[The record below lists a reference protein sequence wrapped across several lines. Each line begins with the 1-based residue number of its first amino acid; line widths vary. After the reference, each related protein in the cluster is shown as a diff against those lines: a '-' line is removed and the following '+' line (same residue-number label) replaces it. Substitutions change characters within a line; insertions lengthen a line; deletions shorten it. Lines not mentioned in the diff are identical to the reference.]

1 MSIDIGQWQASIGNF
16 NSNQCILH
24 GKNGS
29 SINFV
34 GNHLPSF

>member
-1 MSIDIGQWQASIGNF
+1 MSIDIGQWRASIGNF
-16 NSNQCILH
+16 NSNQCMLP

-34 GNHLPSF
+34 DNLFI